1 MYRCDILRLTKQY
14 RKLSM
19 KPSKHIY
26 FLALIIF
33 CLGCFAG
40 TNDANDPNILDSD
53 NFPIQAERIQ
63 KLGQQI
69 KSFSKIK
76 DAEFDL
82 FNSGGFSDS
91 RASTAPGPT
100 DWNYEFAVKIEPAD
114 LPKWRNGFRSF
125 TSDSYD
131 NSWIKKITAARS
143 ENWTTNSTPKY
154 YKRVDSN
161 VTMII
166 YENEGFIFKQVIAQ

>member
-1 MYRCDILRLTKQY
+1 
-14 RKLSM
+14 M

-33 CLGCFAG
+33 CLSCFAD
-40 TNDANDPNILDSD
+40 TNDPNILDSD

-76 DAEFDL
+76 DAEFEL
-82 FNSGGFSDS
+82 FNVNGFSNARS
-91 RASTAPGPT
+91 PTIPGASS
-100 DWNYEFAVKIEPAD
+100 WNYTFVVKIEPSD

-125 TSDSYD
+125 TPDGYD
-131 NSWIKKITAARS
+131 DIWTKEIISARN
-143 ENWTTNSTPKY
+143 ENWITSSTPKY
-154 YKRVDSN
+154 YKRVNSN

-166 YENEGFIFKQVIAQ
+166 YEEEGLVFKRVVAM